1 MQFSQEDLA
10 FQREVRAFI
19 QANLPDDVRKKVI
32 HGNEVTK
39 DDYTRWHRT
48 LYQKGWIAPNWP
60 KEHGGCGWS
69 VIQRYIFDEEC
80 GLAGAPR
87 LSPFGLGMVGP
98 VIMHFGTEAQ
108 KQRYLPN
115 ILSGEETWCQGYSEP
130 GSGSDLASL
139 QTRAERKSDHY
150 LINGSK
156 LWTSL
161 AHHAD
166 LIFCLVRT
174 SIEKKKQDGISF
186 LVFRIKDQPG
196 IEIRPLI
203 TLNGLR
209 HVNQV
214 FFTDVK
220 VPLDSL
226 IGEEGKGWTIAKYL
240 LEHERVS
247 GGGVGALKTA
257 LQRVKD
263 MAKAELSDG
272 KPLIEDS
279 DFRRRVAQTEIE
291 LIAVEQ
297 TMLRAL
303 AAFSAD
309 RPIGAVSSLIKIRRS
324 EVEQMISELAVM
336 AAHYYAMPYNV
347 ASLRDGWNEEPIGP
361 EDANAL
367 TPSYMFLRAASI
379 YSGSNEIQRN
389 IIAKA
394 DLRLS

>member
-1 MQFSQEDLA
+1 MKFSQADLA
-10 FQREVRAFI
+10 FQQDVRAFI

-39 DDYTRWHRT
+39 DDYTRWHKT
-48 LYQKGWIAPNWP
+48 LYRKGWIAPNWP
-60 KEHGGCGWS
+60 VEHGGCGWS

-108 KQRYLPN
+108 KKRYLPN

-139 QTRAERKSDHY
+139 QTRAERKGDHY

-263 MAKAELSDG
+263 IASAELSDG
-272 KPLIEDS
+272 RPLIEDT
-279 DFRRRVAQTEIE
+279 DFRRRVAQAEIE
-291 LIAVEQ
+291 LISVEQ

-309 RPIGAVSSLIKIRRS
+309 KSIGAVSSLIKIRRS
-324 EVEQMISELAVM
+324 EVEQMISELGVM
-336 AAHYYAMPYNV
+336 AAHYYAMPYSV

-361 EDANAL
+361 EDANSL